1 MASAAVSSDSKL
13 FETNQATV
21 AALVASIAD
30 GLAGAVTDDEQEL
43 SLSRLAETMELI
55 EGSDDE
61 KLFLKLFRSSGGLE
75 AIAALLEHARPTVHQ
90 LALMILGNLGSDAVD
105 AKAADTKA
113 ILRDLRVFPKIIAH
127 LFSDNRTTLAIAAAA
142 AQNLCTELDFVR
154 LMHDMGAGQELQ
166 KMAAMDDMQIR
177 QCAEGCMANMKHTIV
192 ADSARRAIRAATKV
206 QAHLRSWMVRMKLK
220 AKPIEPEAEAALD
233 MATLD
238 MWAATEVQAALN
250 GHLEQLGCAATR
262 VQARARGRR
271 ARLEAKSRAGQSQN
285 KTASTSVQ
293 PIVEW
298 TSASEKRMPYC
309 WVSINLRMGGAEL
322 KTVSLSQGKAV
333 CAAVRLQAA
342 ERGRQTRRA
351 TNTESDG
358 AHSTELHSKMSS
370 MARMKMKILA
380 ARALDKEVSHVHKE
394 AHSSVIPTKPR
405 TSGLGAS
412 AEIALL
418 EEHIDLLTKLL
429 EQRDA
434 AYVALQKAHDAAENE
449 SASSPQKLSLLK
461 GVLLDLSVPRSGSA
475 NGNKSTRL
483 NARTYFGGGDT
494 KSQRFQLRRSPSSMP
509 AWSVPASSGANN
521 KSTIAAL
528 DNALERATHR
538 FERAERAEEEANA
551 AARDAVADADIRV
564 LEALEKARMAE
575 RRAEKAEIIARKL
588 ADRLHEQKVRAANQ
602 FSQARGDDMMDA
614 LLQNGPPRSLRAS
627 QSASQAQLT
636 LKRRQQVHSLKMQQ
650 MEMWPE
656 IRTR

>member
-1 MASAAVSSDSKL
+1 
-13 FETNQATV
+13 
-21 AALVASIAD
+21 
-30 GLAGAVTDDEQEL
+30 
-43 SLSRLAETMELI
+43 
-55 EGSDDE
+55 
-61 KLFLKLFRSSGGLE
+61 
-75 AIAALLEHARPTVHQ
+75 
-90 LALMILGNLGSDAVD
+90 
-105 AKAADTKA
+105 
-113 ILRDLRVFPKIIAH
+113 
-127 LFSDNRTTLAIAAAA
+127 
-142 AQNLCTELDFVR
+142 
-154 LMHDMGAGQELQ
+154 
-166 KMAAMDDMQIR
+166 
-177 QCAEGCMANMKHTIV
+177 
-192 ADSARRAIRAATKV
+192 
-206 QAHLRSWMVRMKLK
+206 
-220 AKPIEPEAEAALD
+220 
-233 MATLD
+233 
-238 MWAATEVQAALN
+238 
-250 GHLEQLGCAATR
+250 
-262 VQARARGRR
+262 
-271 ARLEAKSRAGQSQN
+271 
-285 KTASTSVQ
+285 
-293 PIVEW
+293 
-298 TSASEKRMPYC
+298 
-309 WVSINLRMGGAEL
+309 
-322 KTVSLSQGKAV
+322 
-333 CAAVRLQAA
+333 
-342 ERGRQTRRA
+342 
-351 TNTESDG
+351 
-358 AHSTELHSKMSS
+358 MSS

-434 AYVALQKAHDAAENE
+434 AYVALQMAHDAAENE

-509 AWSVPASSGANN
+509 AWPVPASSSANN

-528 DNALERATHR
+528 GNALERATHR

-650 MEMWPE
+650 VEMWPE